1 MSEPLISIVTI
12 SYNQGEYLKECLESV
27 ASQDFINYEH
37 IVVDDFSHDNSR
49 DIILSFKDKV
59 VPIFKEKNTGAADS
73 LNTGFKKAKG
83 KIYGYINSDD
93 YIIKNC
99 FQNVEKLFN
108 QNKDYDVIYGNGYI
122 VNEKSHFVKTFN
134 SKQFTMKKYYYNRT
148 HIFQQGTFF
157 KKDCFKS
164 VGGFNIDNKTSWDF
178 ELFADIYQKK
188 KFKFL
193 KVDDYLAA
201 FRIYPQSMTGSK
213 DKTKSKQRNKYLIMK
228 YFNKKRTLIEF
239 IMIKIFYIKD
249 RLFNIDFLLILI
261 KDFIKSKKKIK
272 II

>member
-1 MSEPLISIVTI
+1 MNEPLISIVTI
-12 SYNQGEYLKECLESV
+12 SYNQGNYLKECLESV
-27 ASQDFINYEH
+27 ASQDFENYEH
-37 IVVDDFSHDNSR
+37 IVVDDCSQDNSR

-59 VPIFKEKNTGAADS
+59 IPIFKDKNTGAADS
-73 LNTGFKKAKG
+73 LNTGFKNAKG

-99 FQNVEKLFN
+99 FQKVEKLFN

-134 SKQFTMKKYYYNRT
+134 SKQFNMKNYYYDRT

-157 KKDCFKS
+157 KEECFKS
-164 VGGFNIDNKTSWDF
+164 VGGFNTDNKTSWDF
-178 ELFADIYQKK
+178 ELFADMYQKNQ
-188 KFKFL
+188 FKFI
-193 KVDDYLAA
+193 KVNDYLAA

-213 DKTKSKQRNKYLIMK
+213 DKSKSMQRNKLLIMK
-228 YFNKKRTLIEF
+228 YFNKKRTLF
-239 IMIKIFYIKD
+239 DLMLIKLFYVYD
-249 RLFNIDFLLILI
+249 RLFNINYLLRLI
-261 KDFIKSKKKIK
+261 QDYIKSKKKIK